1 MQDEDA
7 DSSIS
12 HLAFYTRLMIN
23 CKWKLPIPEFLQQF
37 NVQIIVVTVSYSY
50 LMQAYAY
57 MSDI

>member
-1 MQDEDA
+1 MQDA

-12 HLAFYTRLMIN
+12 HLAFYTPLMIN

-50 LMQAYAY
+50 LMQRHV
-57 MSDI
+57 